1 MCIVCYINYVIIL
14 HQLADLF
21 QLCAQVEVELGHLFQ
36 GSWRCKEGSVL
47 SVVNYVKKKV
57 YLQDISGQD

>member
-21 QLCAQVEVELGHLFQ
+21 ELYAQVEVELGHLFHR
-36 GSWRCKEGSVL
+36 SWHSKEGTFL
-47 SVVNYVKKKV
+47 SVV
-57 YLQDISGQD
+57 

>member
-21 QLCAQVEVELGHLFQ
+21 ELYAQVEVKLGHLFPC
-36 GSWRCKEGSVL
+36 SWPGKEGSLL
-47 SVVNYVKKKV
+47 SAV
-57 YLQDISGQD
+57 

>member
-21 QLCAQVEVELGHLFQ
+21 ELCAQVEVELGYLFQ
-36 GSWRCKEGSVL
+36 GSWLSKEGTFL
-47 SVVNYVKKKV
+47 SVV
-57 YLQDISGQD
+57 

>member
-21 QLCAQVEVELGHLFQ
+21 QLCAQVEVELGHLFPR
-36 GSWRCKEGSVL
+36 SWPIQRGDFPFCGILYEKESV
-47 SVVNYVKKKV
+47 
-57 YLQDISGQD
+57 ITRH

>member
-21 QLCAQVEVELGHLFQ
+21 QLCAQVEVELGRLFPC
-36 GSWRCKEGSVL
+36 SWPSKEGTVL
-47 SVVNYVKKKV
+47 SVVYYIKNKV
-57 YLQDISGQD
+57 

>member
-21 QLCAQVEVELGHLFQ
+21 ELCAQVEVELGHLFHR
-36 GSWRCKEGSVL
+36 SRHSKEGTVL
-47 SVVNYVKKKV
+47 SVVYYMKKKV
-57 YLQDISGQD
+57 